1 MDADAGPPRNRDDAQ
16 LIATTRV
23 KTAFAFA
30 IDRLEATVFPRMAL
44 SFFTKDKKALQAR
57 CRDDYATKM
66 RLKYDPYYHAMSS
79 QQGTTVTLDGREM
92 IMLSSN
98 DYLGL
103 SFHPKVIEAGRA
115 AMLKWGTS
123 TTGARTSNGSRA
135 FHVELEEKL
144 AAFLGREA
152 CHVSVA
158 GYLACM
164 SSVASFAQKGDVI
177 LADKNLHSCLWD
189 GIRLSMATVERFSHN
204 SPDDLR
210 EVLAAVS
217 PEAPK
222 MMVVEGVYSMEGH
235 IARLPELME
244 IAEEANCF
252 TVLDDAH
259 GFGVLGRQGRGTADH
274 FGLNDKVDIL
284 CGSMS
289 KSLASTGGFVAGSKE
304 TIDYLRTHSRQTI
317 FSAALS
323 PSQTAC
329 AQASLEVMQT
339 EPQHLE
345 QLWSNTRKYRA
356 MLKSLGLDT
365 WESETP
371 AVPIVLGSKERV
383 YPFWKALMEKGVF
396 TVMSIAPAVPAGKD
410 LIRTAISAMHTDAQL
425 ERIADAMAYAVKKM

>member
-1 MDADAGPPRNRDDAQ
+1 
-16 LIATTRV
+16 
-23 KTAFAFA
+23 
-30 IDRLEATVFPRMAL
+30 MAL
-44 SFFTKDKKALQAR
+44 SFFTKNKKTLLAR

-66 RLKYDPYYHAMSS
+66 RLKYAPYYHAMEA
-79 QQGTTVTLDGREM
+79 QKGTTVTLHGKET

-135 FHVELEEKL
+135 YHVELEEKL

-152 CHVSVA
+152 CHIHVA
-158 GYLACM
+158 GYLSCL
-164 SSVASFAQKGDVI
+164 SSVASFAQKGDVV
-177 LADKNLHSCLWD
+177 LADKNIHSCLWD

-210 EVLAAVS
+210 EVLGAVNQD
-217 PEAPK
+217 ATK
-222 MMVVEGVYSMEGH
+222 MLIVEGVYSMEGH
-235 IARLPELME
+235 IARLPELAE
-244 IAEEANCF
+244 IAEENGCF

-259 GFGVLGRQGRGTADH
+259 GFGVLGRQGRGTVDH
-274 FGLNDKVDIL
+274 FGLNDKVDVI
-284 CGSMS
+284 CGSLS
-289 KSLASTGGFVAGSKE
+289 KSLASTGGFVAASTE
-304 TIDYLRTHSRQTI
+304 IIEYLRTHSKQTI
-317 FSAALS
+317 FSAAIS
-323 PSQTAC
+323 PSQAAC
-329 AQASLEVMQT
+329 AQASLEIMQA

-345 QLWSNTRKYRA
+345 KLWSNTRKYRA
-356 MLKSLGLDT
+356 MLKALGLDT

-383 YPFWKALMEKGVF
+383 YPFWKALLEKGVF

-410 LIRTAISAMHTDAQL
+410 LIRTAISAMHTDEQL
-425 ERIADAMAYAVKKM
+425 EKIADAMAYAVKKM